1 MRLLF
6 IFGNWPTTLGKM
18 GRKYLCIT
26 QEALFA
32 ALAKQTLVPFSMK
45 NVVVGITK
53 PRGKMDTVGYRL
65 SFLSYMQSRQS
76 SGNV

>member
-32 ALAKQTLVPFSMK
+32 ALAKQTLDCINMS
-45 NVVVGITK
+45 NCAI
-53 PRGKMDTVGYRL
+53 
-65 SFLSYMQSRQS
+65 
-76 SGNV
+76 